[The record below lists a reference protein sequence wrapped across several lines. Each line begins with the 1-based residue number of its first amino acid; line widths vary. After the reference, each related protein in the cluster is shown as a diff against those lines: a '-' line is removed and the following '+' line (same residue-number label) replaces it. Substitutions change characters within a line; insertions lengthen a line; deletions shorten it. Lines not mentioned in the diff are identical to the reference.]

1 MEGEKIGM
9 KTKPLLILVGI
20 LVILGLL
27 VLLLENP
34 FGKGEYEKK
43 VEAAGPLFSN
53 FRKENVTKI
62 ELTASGTT
70 TTLTKEGDRWLVASM
85 NNFPTDG
92 KAVEELLDK
101 VAGFKTTQLVSN
113 NPDKQATLQVEDS
126 RNGVDSS
133 GVEAKLLGTNDS
145 VLAHLFVGKT
155 TPDFF
160 SSYIRAADSNNV
172 YVAEG
177 YLKSIFDKGSRTWKD
192 RTIFAFNKGDV
203 THLTI
208 KSEAEV
214 IELQLDA
221 EGNWQMLK
229 PVVSAAKK
237 TDVESLLETLSTLK
251 ADDFAEG
258 SDLAA
263 YGLDAPKSSIS
274 AALNDGSTKALL
286 IGKEEEG
293 KHYVKNKDKDII
305 FTLYKSRINQL
316 IKKSDDLKDNAPVT
330 DAHDESSSKPGNQ
343 GKGE

>member
-1 MEGEKIGM
+1 M
-9 KTKPLLILVGI
+9 KTKQLLILVGI
-20 LVILGLL
+20 LVVLGLL

-34 FGKGEYEKK
+34 FGKSEYQKQ
-43 VEAAGPLFSN
+43 VEAAAPLFSN
-53 FRKENVTKI
+53 FKKENVTKI

-70 TTLTKEGDRWLVASM
+70 TTLTKEADKWLVASM
-85 NNFPTDG
+85 NNFPADG

-113 NPDKQATLQVEDS
+113 NPDKQATLQV
-126 RNGVDSS
+126 DSS
-133 GVEAKLLGTNDS
+133 GVEAKLLGANDS

-192 RTIFAFNKGDV
+192 RTLFDFNKGDV

-208 KSEAEV
+208 QSEAEG
-214 IELQLDA
+214 IQLQLDA
-221 EGNWQMLK
+221 EGKWQMLK
-229 PVVSAAKK
+229 PVASAAKK
-237 TDVESLLETLSTLK
+237 ADVESLLETLSTLK

-258 SDLAA
+258 KDLAA
-263 YGLDAPKSSIS
+263 HGLDAPKSSITVT
-274 AALNDGSTKALL
+274 LNDGSTKALL

-293 KHYVKNKDKDII
+293 KHYVKSKDTDII

-330 DAHDESSSKPGNQ
+330 DAHDESASEPENK

>member
-1 MEGEKIGM
+1 M
-9 KTKPLLILVGI
+9 
-20 LVILGLL
+20 
-27 VLLLENP
+27 
-34 FGKGEYEKK
+34 
-43 VEAAGPLFSN
+43 
-53 FRKENVTKI
+53 TKI

-113 NPDKQATLQVEDS
+113 NPDKQATLQV
-126 RNGVDSS
+126 DSS
-133 GVEAKLLGTNDS
+133 GVEAKLLGANEG

-160 SSYIRAADSNNV
+160 SSYIRATDSKNV

-192 RTIFAFNKGDV
+192 RTLFDFNKGDV

-208 KSEAEV
+208 KSEAEE
-214 IELQLDA
+214 IDLQLDA
-221 EGNWQMLK
+221 EGKWQMLK
-229 PVVSAAKK
+229 PVAFAAKK

-251 ADDFAEG
+251 ADDFAAG
-258 SDLAA
+258 KDLAA
-263 YGLDAPKSSIS
+263 YGLDVPKSSITVT
-274 AALNDGSTKALL
+274 LNDGSTKALL

-293 KHYVKNKDKDII
+293 KHYVRNKDKDII

-330 DAHDESSSKPGNQ
+330 EAHDASGSKPENK